1 MTGKVSICTLCAQ
14 NAQGSADYL
23 KQRLSAYTAVSEI
36 NDFGDTA
43 SFAEGVKNC
52 IADGGA
58 VVAAVPVSDFLKAK
72 LRLIKSVSS
81 KIVRSSAIVS
91 AMGQNAPAD
100 PKESDLQAAIPE
112 KSTAVLSQNGLYSG
126 FTKEHDNGVLIFLP
140 LEDGLLA
147 QMLPSVLGC
156 IPAIAPDPSAAS
168 SGEKR
173 GVAKLKSYIE
183 NVVSSGKTVAIS
195 PVGCAKPLISAISTV
210 QGCEDAF
217 IVDSALRDRLQGEST
232 EDYIAQCA
240 KISKEN
246 AKADLGI
253 SISNIYSGKADG
265 ENFVTVCV
273 ADSERAKAA
282 KVYANP
288 GEDKKHL
295 IVAAVIKLCEM
306 LGEFSVTGLVNPN
319 LPEKQPK
326 SRAKISKIPM
336 IIAAVA
342 LFAAI
347 IICAVLAI
355 KMGNG
360 NSNSAETYAD
370 SNPYYQGESNTL
382 DNNSDSYEYDYYGGS
397 YLDPL
402 GGEMNAAVIIPES
415 TSALSTA
422 SQIITTASTTAN
434 KITTTTKKIITTV
447 AKITTTIKTTLA
459 TTKPTTTK
467 PTTTKATTTKPT
479 TTTTTTTK
487 ITTTQK
493 PTTTVP
499 TTTKGGTTLSAEST
513 GTFVFKVYG
522 FGHGVGMSQD
532 GAIQMAKDGSTYDE
546 ILTHYFTGTTIVTD
560 SATPLTIKYGEK
572 DIPIVEYLCK
582 TTKRE
587 IGAGAP
593 TEALKAQIVS
603 AYTYAKWYNFD
614 VAKSRHAY
622 DESYA
627 YEGTNL
633 HKACL
638 EVLGMAAD
646 TDTPKAP
653 YVDYNGKPAF
663 TCYFASAAGKTA
675 SASSVWGSTDSQ
687 YPYLKGG
694 VSSPEK
700 VDTTTV
706 EISAADMK
714 KLIEEYAKSNG
725 KEIVLSENPAGWLEI
740 VEHDSAYGADIG
752 YVTTMRVGN
761 YQMKGNGFRSYVMDF
776 KLRSH
781 CFTFKYIPA
790 SEQTTEKS

>member
-1 MTGKVSICTLCAQ
+1 MTGKVKICTLCAQ
-14 NAQGSADYL
+14 KAQGSADYL

-58 VVAAVPVSDFLKAK
+58 VFAAVPVSDFLKTK
-72 LRLIKSVSS
+72 VRLIKTVSS

-100 PKESDLQAAIPE
+100 SKESDLHAAIPE

-126 FTKEHDNGVLIFLP
+126 FTKESDNSILIFLP
-140 LEDGLLA
+140 LEDGLLS
-147 QMLPSVLGC
+147 QMLPSVISC
-156 IPAIAPDPSAAS
+156 IPATDAPAP

-173 GVAKLKSYIE
+173 GVTKLKSYIE
-183 NVVSSGKTVAIS
+183 NVISSGKTVAIS

-217 IVDSALRDRLQGEST
+217 IVDSALRDRLQDENT

-246 AKADLGI
+246 SKADLGI
-253 SISNIYSGKADG
+253 SISNIYSGKSDG
-265 ENFVTVCV
+265 ESFVTVCV

-306 LGEFSVTGLVNPN
+306 LGEFSATGLINPN

-326 SRAKISKIPM
+326 TRAKAAKIPI

-342 LFAAI
+342 LFAAVV
-347 IICAVLAI
+347 ICAVLAI
-355 KMGNG
+355 KLGDKKSDSAMTYGN
-360 NSNSAETYAD
+360 

-382 DNNSDSYEYDYYGGS
+382 ENNPDSFEYDYYGGS

-402 GGEMNAAVIIPES
+402 GDEMNAAVMIPES
-415 TSALSTA
+415 TSAPSTA

-434 KITTTTKKIITTV
+434 KISTTTKKIITTV

-459 TTKPTTTK
+459 TTKPTTAK

-479 TTTTTTTK
+479 TTTTTTK
-487 ITTTQK
+487 LTTTQK

-499 TTTKGGTTLSAEST
+499 TTTKGSTTLSAKST

-593 TEALKAQIVS
+593 AEALKAQIVS

-622 DESYA
+622 DENYA
-627 YEGTNL
+627 YDGTSL

-646 TDTPKAP
+646 TDAPKAP

-675 SASSVWGSTDSQ
+675 SASSVWGSADSQ

-706 EISAADMK
+706 EISAEDMK
-714 KLIEEYAKSNG
+714 KLIEEYAKSND
-725 KEIVLSENPAGWLEI
+725 KEIVLSDNPAEWLEI
-740 VEHDSAYGADIG
+740 VEHDSAYSEDIG

-761 YQMKGNGFRSYVMDF
+761 YQMKGNGFRSYVVDF